1 MENIRFEYTE
11 KAVSPW
17 GGMRLLKE
25 LIDRTGIHQQ
35 LQEEELPSPGSNRGY
50 CASDVIESFWV
61 SVWLGASR
69 FAHSALMRYD
79 EVLPEIFR
87 WTKGVPSQSTYSRF
101 FGKFDAEKNTK
112 IFTSLNQWWFN
123 QLSIKNITVDFDSS
137 VVTRYGQQQGSQKGY
152 NPIKPGRLSHHPIMA
167 FLAETR
173 MVINGWMRAGNTVA
187 MTDIESFMDETF
199 AMVANKSV
207 GLVRAD
213 SGFYS
218 ARVFDYLE
226 NKPLNYVIAAK
237 MFLPLKQ
244 KIIGTTQWFTAA
256 DGIDYSELHYKSDRW
271 KKSRRVVIIRQ
282 DTGKRPKATGK
293 LLFEDMEQ
301 KKIYR
306 YAAFVTNMD
315 LPAEQIWMMYRNRA
329 DAENRIRELKYDFGM
344 DSFVM
349 QKLPATDAAFRF
361 ILIAYNLMA
370 LFKHLVMQG
379 KHHHTLSTIRFK
391 CIAIGSYLV
400 KQSRQRILKLV
411 VPFSKRQWMDGLFQK
426 ARDATIPF
434 SISIA

>member
-1 MENIRFEYTE
+1 M
-11 KAVSPW
+11 
-17 GGMRLLKE
+17 
-25 LIDRTGIHQQ
+25 
-35 LQEEELPSPGSNRGY
+35 
-50 CASDVIESFWV
+50 

-69 FAHSALMRYD
+69 LAHAALMRYD
-79 EVLPEIFR
+79 EVLPQIFR
-87 WTKGVPSQSTYSRF
+87 WKKGVPAQSTYSRF
-101 FGKFDAEKNTK
+101 FNKFDADQNTK
-112 IFTSLNQWWFN
+112 IFTSLNQWWFD
-123 QLSIKNITVDFDSS
+123 QLTIKNITLDFDSS
-137 VVTRYGQQQGSQKGY
+137 VLTRYGTQQGSKKGY

-173 MVINGWMRAGNTVA
+173 MVVNGWMRAGNTVA
-187 MTDIESFMDETF
+187 MTDVESFMDQTLQI
-199 AMVANKSV
+199 VQNKTV

-226 NKPLNYVIAAK
+226 NKSLNYVIAAK

-244 KIIGTTQWFTAA
+244 KIIAHTQWFTAS
-256 DGIDYSELHYKSDRW
+256 DGIDYAEFDYRAERW
-271 KKSRRVVIIRQ
+271 EKSRRLVIIRQ

-306 YAAFVTNMD
+306 YSAFVTSMD

-349 QKLPATDAAFRF
+349 QKLSATDAAFRF

-370 LFKHLVMQG
+370 LFKHIVMQG

-400 KQSRQRILKLV
+400 KRSRQQVLKLV
-411 VPFSKRQWMDGLFQK
+411 VPFDKRKWMDGLFQK